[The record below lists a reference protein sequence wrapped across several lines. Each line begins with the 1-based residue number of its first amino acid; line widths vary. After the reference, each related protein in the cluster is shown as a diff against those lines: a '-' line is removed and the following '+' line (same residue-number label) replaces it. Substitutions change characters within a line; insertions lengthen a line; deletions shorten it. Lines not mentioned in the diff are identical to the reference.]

1 MPTFSKE
8 NIDLVAFPSGPLGTN
23 AYLIVC
29 KKTNSAAL
37 VDAPPDSH
45 LKIARECEKRG
56 LKLETF
62 ILTHSHWDHIAEA
75 YLVSKRPLIHQ
86 EDAYNLQAPGSDRVP
101 TWMQIEPVEPL
112 GFIKEGDTILVGE
125 SSWKVIHTPGH
136 TPGGICLYSQAEE
149 MLISGDTLFRGSMGR
164 IDIPTAE
171 PERMWQSLKKLSLL
185 PQETRVFPGHGGPT
199 TIGNEGWLA
208 NAKHYFGG

>member
-29 KKTNSAAL
+29 KKTNKAAL
-37 VDAPPDSH
+37 VDAPPDSYI
-45 LKIARECEKRG
+45 KVKRECEKRG
-56 LKLETF
+56 ASLEKF

-75 YLVSKRPLIHQ
+75 YLVSKRPLIHE
-86 EDAYNLQAPGSDRVP
+86 EDAGNIRSPGSDRVP
-101 TWMQIEPVEPL
+101 TWMQIEPVEPI
-112 GFIKEGDTILVGE
+112 GFVKEGDTFFVGD
-125 SSWKVIHTPGH
+125 SSWRVIHTPGH
-136 TPGGICLYSQAEE
+136 TPGGICLYSENEE

-171 PERMWQSLKKLSLL
+171 PERMWSSLKKLSLL
-185 PQETRVFPGHGGPT
+185 PKETRVFPGHGGPT
-199 TIGNEGWLA
+199 TIGQEGWLN
-208 NAKHYFGG
+208 NAEHYFGG